1 LIYRRRFAAAALLGC
16 IQEKRRKEENVA
28 YVSTKNAYN
37 DRKLRRVEIQ
47 DPPRLD
53 VKTPTETE
61 LRKASVEKE
70 NPMSRAR
77 PPGPQKTTSSAYS
90 SRKNERNGKFGIH
103 DQTDLVEFYRSIQ

>member
-1 LIYRRRFAAAALLGC
+1 MHSGKTK
-16 IQEKRRKEENVA
+16 KRRKRRLRFDEKRVQ
-28 YVSTKNAYN
+28 
-37 DRKLRRVEIQ
+37 RLKLRRVEIQ

-77 PPGPQKTTSSAYS
+77 PPGPQKTTSSAHS